1 MAELSIEQI
10 MKLIHHRP
18 PFLLIDRILD
28 YKPGNLGVGRK
39 NVTMNE
45 PFFQGHF
52 PGRPIMPGVLMIEAS
67 AQVAACVLATHI
79 SDDLDNPVQMMGY
92 FASVKQFKFKHPVTP
107 GDQLEIKI
115 KFTGQRRNIYTVD
128 ATVEIVDKGLAA
140 RGTLMF
146 ALMDQDPVKLNLEG

>member
-1 MAELSIEQI
+1 MPELNIEQI
-10 MKLIHHRP
+10 QKMIYHRP

-28 YKPGNLGVGRK
+28 YKPGIWGIGLK

-67 AQVAACVLATHI
+67 AQVAAVVLSAKMSEIHGEPT
-79 SDDLDNPVQMMGY
+79 QTMGY

-107 GDQLEIKI
+107 GDQLKIEIY
-115 KFTGQRRNIYTVD
+115 FTAQKRNIYSLD
-128 ATVEIVDKGLAA
+128 ATVKIEGGGLAA

-146 ALMDQDPVKLNLEG
+146 AVMDQEPVKLDLKG